1 MKKKR
6 FLVVSPHPDD
16 SELGIGGT
24 IIKLKEGGHKV
35 FMVDLTSGEP
45 TPCGT
50 EEKRRKETANSTGVL
65 GVDERVNLDLEN
77 RYLFDDKEAR
87 LALAER
93 IRKYKPDFIFT
104 PYYEDAH
111 PDHLAATKITEAARF
126 YAKFTKVKLKGSPHY
141 TKYLF
146 YFFTSHLRIMP
157 KVSFL
162 VDTSKQ
168 FRKKMKAVTCYK
180 SQFIDNRK
188 NKVIFDY
195 IETQNKY
202 LGKLI
207 GCDFAEAL
215 YSKEMFRIEDISV
228 FA

>member
-1 MKKKR
+1 MKKR

-24 IIKLKEGGHKV
+24 IIKLKEKGHKV

-45 TPCGT
+45 TPYGT
-50 EEKRRKETANSTGVL
+50 EEKRRKETLKATKVL
-65 GVDERVNLDLEN
+65 GADERTNLDLEN

-87 LALAER
+87 LSLAEK

-146 YFFTSHLRIMP
+146 YYFASHLRIIPRM
-157 KVSFL
+157 SFL

-168 FRKKMKAVTCYK
+168 FRKKVKAVECYR
-180 SQFIDNRK
+180 SQFIDNPGNRAA
-188 NKVIFDY
+188 FDY

-202 LGKLI
+202 FGKLI
-207 GCDFAEAL
+207 SCDYAEAL
-215 YSKEMFRIEDISV
+215 FSKEMFRIDDISA
-228 FA
+228 FS